1 MVGFGEAI
9 AHGAAT
15 IVNAISIGRGAAFGV
30 DLWTKARV
38 QLTRIPRKIEG
49 KILSDPDE
57 DPALLQE
64 IVSTVLRYF
73 HLEDKFGALAE
84 TESNIPIAKGLK
96 SSSVASN
103 AVVLA
108 TVGALGRQIDD
119 FTAIN
124 LGVDASLEAKATIT
138 GAFDDAC
145 ASFFGNIVVTD
156 NTARK
161 VLHFAKID
169 DDLTI
174 LLYVPKVKSYTFTS
188 DVARM
193 RLIAPQVDV
202 AFTEALKGNYWTALT
217 LNGLLYSAALN
228 LDPKPAI
235 DALDAG
241 AVASG
246 LSGKGPAIVAVVYEK
261 NVNSVVKAWTA
272 YDGEI
277 IRGNVNRDKAKVM
290 RKES

>member
-1 MVGFGEAI
+1 LVGFGEAI

-38 QLTRIPRKIEG
+38 QLTRIPRQIQG
-49 KILSDPDE
+49 KILSDLDE
-57 DPALLQE
+57 DPSLLRE
-64 IVSTVLRYF
+64 TVSMVLRHF
-73 HLEDKFGALAE
+73 RVEGKFGALAE

-103 AVVLA
+103 ALVLA
-108 TVGALGRQIDD
+108 TVGALGRRVDD

-124 LGVDASLEAKATIT
+124 LGVDASIEAKTTIT

-156 NTARK
+156 NTDRK
-161 VLHFAKID
+161 VLQFAKIEE
-169 DDLTI
+169 DLTV
-174 LLYVPKVKSYTFTS
+174 LLYIPKDKSYTFTS

-193 RLIAPQVDV
+193 KLIAPQVDV
-202 AFTEALKGNYWTALT
+202 AFTEALMGNYWTALT

-235 DALDAG
+235 DALEAG

-246 LSGKGPAIVAVVYEK
+246 LSGKGPAVVAIAHGK
-261 NVNSVVKAWTA
+261 NVNSVVKAWSA

-277 IRGNVNRDKAKVM
+277 LRGHVNRDKAKIT